1 MALRIAPCP
10 KCQRPLVFG
19 ERNCR
24 TCGQAFNYGTRDPPE
39 PSFAEVVEAL
49 RAGGHAPPTLD
60 DAVAVA
66 PPVNAPYRTAAPAPA
81 PHPRS
86 IPSGAPVSDVPTMAG
101 LDTGRF
107 EPVGDVRVDDIPG
120 FVDSSL
126 YRAFTPAHVDVQQV
140 ADLDTGRA
148 ADVGAVRVQLVPG
161 VEPTAK
167 EAVGAVATEDIPGIF
182 HSDFLRAPEV
192 PIIVAAIDGL
202 ERSPRASHRTS
213 TAAPAGKRQGKSAGA
228 FEPCTCNCGT
238 THRLPRCPSCGTPH
252 RDADD

>member
-1 MALRIAPCP
+1 MALRVAPCP
-10 KCQRPLVFG
+10 KCQSPLVFG

-24 TCGQAFNYGTRDPPE
+24 TCGQAFNYGARNPPE

-49 RAGGHAPPTLD
+49 RAGGHAPPSLD
-60 DAVAVA
+60 SEVPRAV
-66 PPVNAPYRTAAPAPA
+66 PPNAAYRAATPAPA

-86 IPSGAPVSDVPTMAG
+86 IPSGAPVSDAPTMAG

-107 EPVGDVRVDDIPG
+107 EPVGEVSIPDIPG

-167 EAVGAVATEDIPGIF
+167 EAVGAVPTEDIPGIF

-202 ERSPRASHRTS
+202 ERSPRAEHRTS
-213 TAAPAGKRQGKSAGA
+213 ATGPAGRRKGRSAGEL
-228 FEPCTCNCGT
+228 EPCTCNCGT
-238 THRLPRCPSCGTPH
+238 THRLPRCPSCGTRH
-252 RDADD
+252 RDAAD